1 MYEIESF
8 HLLSENEKGSTYTI
22 EERPT
27 SDYLFASRKADA
39 TFGNHWHEGKSKTK
53 NPEVLFLMSGK
64 MKMWISDTDGSNE
77 KEVDLEAPL
86 KLKIYPLA
94 LHRFKAETDCMFLE
108 MNSLDDHVADTLYPT
123 SAD

>member
-1 MYEIESF
+1 MYVIESLN
-8 HLLSENEKGSTYTI
+8 LLSENEKGSTYTI

-27 SDYLFASRKADA
+27 SDYLFASRKAGA
-39 TFGNHWHEGKSKTK
+39 EFGNHWHEGKSDTK
-53 NPEVLFLMSGK
+53 NPEILFFLSGH
-64 MKMWISDTDGSNE
+64 MKMWISDTDGTNE
-77 KEVDLEAPL
+77 EEVDLVAPL

-108 MNSLDDHVADTLYPT
+108 LNSLEDHVADTFYPT